1 MRNRI
6 NSFAKA
12 FLRKESG
19 FAAVEFAL
27 IFPTLVLMYFGMMDL
42 TYFITNNRRV
52 MAAASVMA
60 DLVTANASFVLGTQL
75 TDYYNAPDIVLAP
88 VPAAKIKVELFNFT
102 SAGAIRWQKNNGRGT
117 CGAAPTSASAAGML
131 GAGND
136 VLVARVCTT
145 YTPFFGTFLGT
156 TLLGNTDITL
166 TKTMFQRPR
175 LSTDLKCF
183 ATVKDGAAC

>member
-1 MRNRI
+1 MRNRTYAI
-6 NSFAKA
+6 AKS

-19 FAAVEFAL
+19 FAAIEFAL

-52 MAAASVMA
+52 MNAASVMA
-60 DLVTANASFVLGTQL
+60 DLVTANPDFVLGTQL
-75 TDYYNAPDIVLAP
+75 TDYYNAADIALAP
-88 VPAAKIKVELFNFT
+88 VAVAKIKVELFDFK
-102 SAGAIRWQKNNGRGT
+102 SDGSIRWQKNNGRGT
-117 CGAAPTSASAAGML
+117 CGAAPTSASASGML
-131 GAGND
+131 GLGND
-136 VLVARVCTT
+136 VLIARVCST

-156 TLLGNTDITL
+156 TLLGTTDIIL
-166 TKTMFQRPR
+166 TKSMFQRPR